1 MSHKQFVI
9 DFLCSEYYKDKSIFK
24 EFMHPEVELSWSS
37 SQGFSKFNYNQLYE
51 MVSNMGKS
59 FTVLTAEIS
68 HAIAEENQVAV
79 RFTYDVETLEHP
91 DSLPLAHFMSI
102 WEIKDEKIN
111 KIYLLSHAADE
122 NTESIVSYL
131 DT

>member
-1 MSHKQFVI
+1 MSQKQLII
-9 DFLCSEYYKDKSIFK
+9 DFLCSDYYKDKSIFEK
-24 EFMHPEVELSWSS
+24 YVHPKVSLSWNSTN
-37 SQGFSKFNYNQLYE
+37 GYSKFNYTELFD

-59 FTVLTAEIS
+59 FTKLTAEIS
-68 HAIAEENQVAV
+68 HAIAEDSQVAV

-102 WEIKDEKIN
+102 WEIKDDKIF

-122 NTESIVSYL
+122 NTENIISYFGA
-131 DT
+131 